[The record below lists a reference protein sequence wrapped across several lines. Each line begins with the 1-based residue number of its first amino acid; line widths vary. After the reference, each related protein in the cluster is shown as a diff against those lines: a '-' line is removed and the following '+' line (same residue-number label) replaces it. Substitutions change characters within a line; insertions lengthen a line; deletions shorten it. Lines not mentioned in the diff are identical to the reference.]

1 MTYAYLPAYSEGT
14 TEKQQKIQ
22 RQENNQQRRT
32 ARCRR
37 RQEQEDRRSSE
48 RKHHEERYLQP
59 DHQRQPRLHR
69 PGLRPVRTR
78 QGLLRPDEE
87 GPQQV
92 RLSPIPTDHT
102 AGCHG
107 SQRTAA
113 ARFSAMKALR
123 SSRTH
128 GMTSANRTK
137 SGLFHFCRITPIS
150 RERNPSGR
158 SLFLPYASPAVRKRL
173 RVRRVFAPEAKSVL
187 DSPVVSLKKTGGA
200 TQSAVVG
207 FAPDEIRVN
216 IHGCDRANRKHH
228 NHCQNPG
235 FRQYTS

>member
-1 MTYAYLPAYSEGT
+1 MKNDTF
-14 TEKQQKIQ
+14 
-22 RQENNQQRRT
+22 NQIINANLASIDPGFGQF
-32 ARCRR
+32 ALAKA
-37 RQEQEDRRSSE
+37 SSDLM
-48 RKHHEERYLQP
+48 KKVL
-59 DHQRQPRLHR
+59 
-69 PGLRPVRTR
+69 T
-78 QGLLRPDEE
+78 
-87 GPQQV
+87 
-92 RLSPIPTDHT
+92 SKAFPIPTDHT

-187 DSPVVSLKKTGGA
+187 DSPAVSLKKTGGA